1 MKKIL
6 LVGLVFIYSNT
17 SQAQTTDTVKTDST
31 TVTVIDSVKPKTD
44 SLLQEL
50 ESYNKIKLTEIY
62 LNEVIRVT
70 NILPICAFDTV
81 SNNVPKS
88 DYTDNKFKRTEKKVN
103 RFTDVLMREYREIIP
118 YADKKELIR
127 SIIYLKSIK

>member
-6 LVGLVFIYSNT
+6 LVGLMFVISNT
-17 SQAQTTDTVKTDST
+17 VQAQTTDSVKTD
-31 TVTVIDSVKPKTD
+31 TVTIIDPVKLQTD

-103 RFTDVLMREYREIIP
+103 RFTDVLMKEYREIIP

-127 SIIYLKSIK
+127 SIVYLKSIK